1 MAARCNKRV
10 LAARCNKYKEIHVE
24 LEKQLAQEQTKARQ
38 EMDNN
43 RQLKEKLRA
52 IQALAPG
59 ACEDSPFDPSSYKQ
73 TLEDRDMQ
81 IKKLEHDVEVLKKAK
96 DLAERQQAVKARENK
111 AGKDHYREQA
121 EELEAQLETRTRE
134 LKENQVLVRK
144 LQSQLRR
151 MKLEIGSLQKLNQVS
166 LPLLL
171 LLLFLRRRSL
181 VHACM

>member
-59 ACEDSPFDPSSYKQ
+59 ASEDSPFDPSRYKQ
-73 TLEDRDMQ
+73 SLEDRDMH
-81 IKKLEHDVEVLKKAK
+81 IKKLEHDVQVLKKAK
-96 DLAERQQAVKARENK
+96 DLAERQQAVQAKENK

-121 EELEAQLETRTRE
+121 DELEAQLEIRTRE

-144 LQSQLRR
+144 LQSQVRR
-151 MKLEIGSLQKLNQVS
+151 MKLEITSLQKLNQVS

-171 LLLFLRRRSL
+171 LLLLVRR
-181 VHACM
+181 

>member
-59 ACEDSPFDPSSYKQ
+59 ASEDSPFDPSRYKQ
-73 TLEDRDMQ
+73 SLEDRDMH
-81 IKKLEHDVEVLKKAK
+81 IKKLEHDVQVLKKAK
-96 DLAERQQAVKARENK
+96 DLAERQQAVKAKENK

-121 EELEAQLETRTRE
+121 DELEAQLRSSQIVLDNKQDE
-134 LKENQVLVRK
+134 LRC
-144 LQSQLRR
+144 
-151 MKLEIGSLQKLNQVS
+151 
-166 LPLLL
+166 LLML
-171 LLLFLRRRSL
+171 SVFMLCNA
-181 VHACM
+181 HAVQC